1 MGIISNYLKKRGISP
16 NGEMSFL
23 DHLEALRWHLIR
35 SMLGI
40 LVAAIVVFIN
50 AEWIYDHIIIA
61 PTHSDFI
68 SYRWLCSLGKSIGT
82 DSLCLKDINLSLQNT
97 EMSGQ
102 FMLSFSSSLMI
113 GFIVAFPYVFWEF
126 WRFLKPALKAEELK
140 HARGIVLW
148 SSLLFAIG
156 VVFGYLVLAPFTINF
171 FANYQLSAD
180 IKNIFTIK
188 NYYESLSDMVLG
200 MGIVFELP
208 IAVFFLS
215 RLGILTP
222 RLMRKQRR
230 YAVIILIFL
239 AEIITPPDWFSWLLV
254 FIPVYTLYEISIGI
268 SARAE
273 RDRRKREARRD
284 NETDA

>member
-1 MGIISNYLKKRGISP
+1 
-16 NGEMSFL
+16 MSFL
-23 DHLEALRWHLIR
+23 DHLEALRWHIIR
-35 SMLGI
+35 ALLGI
-40 LVAAIVVFIN
+40 LAASVVVFIY
-50 AEWIYDHIIIA
+50 ADWIYDKIIIA
-61 PTHSDFI
+61 PTHSNFI
-68 SYRWLCSLGKSIGT
+68 SYRWLCALGKAFGT

-113 GFIVAFPYVFWEF
+113 GFIVSFPYVFWEI
-126 WRFLKPALKAEELK
+126 WKFLKPALKPEELK
-140 HARGIVLW
+140 HARGIVFW
-148 SSLLFAIG
+148 SSLLFATG

-208 IAVFFLS
+208 IVVFFLS

-222 RLMRKQRR
+222 GLMRKQRR
-230 YAVIILIFL
+230 YAIIILIFL
-239 AEIITPPDWFSWLLV
+239 SEIITPPDWFSWLLV
-254 FIPVYTLYEISIGI
+254 FIPVYILYEISIII

-273 RDRRKREARRD
+273 RDRRKRDRALNRL
-284 NETDA
+284 

>member
-1 MGIISNYLKKRGISP
+1 VGILSNFLRKRGVSP
-16 NGEMSFL
+16 AGEMSFL
-23 DHLEALRWHLIR
+23 DHLEELRWHLIR
-35 SMLGI
+35 AVLGV
-40 LVAAIVVFIN
+40 LVAAVVAFIY
-50 AEWIYDHIIIA
+50 AEWIFDHIIIA

-68 SYRWLCSLGKSIGT
+68 SYRWLCNLGHALGT
-82 DSLCLKDINLSLQNT
+82 DSLCLADINLALQNT

-102 FMLSFSSSLMI
+102 FMLSFSSALMI

-126 WRFLKPALKAEELK
+126 WKFLKPALKPEELK
-140 HARGIVLW
+140 HARGIVFW
-148 SSLLFAIG
+148 SSLLFVTG

-171 FANYQLSAD
+171 FANYQLSSD

-208 IAVFFLS
+208 IVVFFLS

-222 RLMRKQRR
+222 KLMRKQRR
-230 YAVIILIFL
+230 YAIVILIFL
-239 AEIITPPDWFSWLLV
+239 SEIITPPDWFSWLLV
-254 FIPVYTLYEISIGI
+254 FIPVYLLYEISISI

-273 RDRRKREARRD
+273 RDRRRRNAD
-284 NETDA
+284 LAQSGNP